1 MDAGGPGK
9 RAEESTIEV
18 PSQGGGPPS
27 ESKEPQQQAGP
38 NPELA
43 DDKAKDELVSGC
55 ASHVTS
61 SDGDAARR
69 AGCARD
75 AAPTCARGAASSR
88 GA

>member
-55 ASHVTS
+55 ASCVAR
-61 SDGDAARR
+61 AARSSCGLR
-69 AGCARD
+69 ARRGPAHARW
-75 AAPTCARGAASSR
+75 AASSR